1 MSAKGASQGG
11 GVKGLYALK
20 SEAGRGGSSSGEQ
33 ARPHSAGN
41 RNDTMDESGPSV
53 EQRLKIVKRHRGS
66 KDASAE
72 VPVAVEPADQAYPRC
87 ATGGKVAEN
96 RVLQSLV
103 VDAIDKEFFPD
114 VISL

>member
-1 MSAKGASQGG
+1 MSAKGSIQGG

-20 SEAGRGGSSSGEQ
+20 SDAGRGSS
-33 ARPHSAGN
+33 ADPRPHSAGT
-41 RNDTMDESGPSV
+41 RSESDDASGPSV

-72 VPVAVEPADQAYPRC
+72 TPVAVDPVDPAYPRC
-87 ATGGKVAEN
+87 TTGAKVAES

-103 VDAIDKEFFPD
+103 ADAVDKAFFPD